1 MNLDLNNILWSTAG
15 RDWEFRFL
23 LEPKQCDDWVAY
35 HRSIF
40 QPSATNETDINHGSI
55 LSGSVLYT
63 SVVFLDPEGRKD
75 SAGRVIPHEV
85 AVIGEHLDRD
95 NLKNLLWEKLSGV
108 YSQLYG
114 LPYEEIRDLQIIIKG
129 KTLEI
134 EQKKQQQ
141 LDEQQEA
148 KPNFQ
153 IAIVVVLVT
162 IIAIAVI
169 VFVFIPLIQKTK
181 IPVTTTSQL
190 TPMTVTNC
198 QPNQPVIT
206 SITNC
211 QEEAQPNIKTSEGK
225 S

>member
-23 LEPKQCDDWVAY
+23 LEPEQCDDWVAY

-40 QPSATNETDINHGSI
+40 QPSAANETDINHGSI
-55 LSGSVLYT
+55 LSGSVIYT

-95 NLKNLLWEKLSGV
+95 NLKNMLWEKLSNV

-114 LPYEEIRDLQIIIKG
+114 LPYEEVKDLQVIVKG
-129 KTLEI
+129 EILEI

-162 IIAIAVI
+162 IVAIAVI
-169 VFVFIPLIQKTK
+169 GIVFVPLTQKTK
-181 IPVTTTSQL
+181 TSAIITSQL
-190 TPMTVTNC
+190 TPPSVTNC
-198 QPNQPVIT
+198 NPNQPVIT
-206 SITNC
+206 SRMNC
-211 QEEAQPNIKTSEGK
+211 QEEAQPNIKTSKGK
-225 S
+225 L

>member
-1 MNLDLNNILWSTAG
+1 MNLNLNNILWSTSG

-35 HRSIF
+35 HRSIV
-40 QPSATNETDINHGSI
+40 QPSTANETDVNHGSI

-95 NLKNLLWEKLSGV
+95 NLKNMLWEKLSSV

-114 LPYEEIRDLQIIIKG
+114 LPYEEVKDLQVIVKG
-129 KTLEI
+129 EILEI

-141 LDEQQEA
+141 LDKQQEV

-153 IAIVVVLVT
+153 IAIVVVLAA

-169 VFVFIPLIQKTK
+169 VFIFLSPTQKAK
-181 IPVTTTSQL
+181 APVTTTSQV
-190 TPMTVTNC
+190 TPTSLPSC
-198 QPNQPVIT
+198 HPNQPVIT
-206 SITNC
+206 IRTNYQEEPRVSIT
-211 QEEAQPNIKTSEGK
+211 TSEGK
-225 S
+225 L